1 MSNSF
6 EDASNEQL
14 VNGAV
19 ENALNEFTNDVLNFP
34 VNFPTD
40 APETNHMEG
49 QPQSQEHE
57 QQQQQQQQQQQ
68 HQYEPNPFEIP
79 VEAQQQQ
86 HHYLSDQMHQHG
98 LTGKVVVEPYPKNKS
113 KQSKKKKHKSDHN
126 TGRWTEA
133 EHYQFLQGVAQHGKN
148 CTKIASLIPSRTT
161 LQVRT
166 HAQKYFQKLES
177 KQAAATAALGVG
189 IGAIAPPRG
198 NEITSPVAAQT
209 LLGMSQ
215 LTSQPQRPGSKR
227 KLDLGGSKSSKSK
240 PSNRCQYRD
249 CKSKCYRLTKACLR
263 HQIQLCT
270 YPNCGD
276 FVEED
281 VRFSQK
287 RELCKVHYNMLT
299 SRSRSMYEKR
309 SERP

>member
-19 ENALNEFTNDVLNFP
+19 ENALNEFTHDVLNFP
-34 VNFPTD
+34 ANFPTD
-40 APETNHMEG
+40 APDTNHMDG
-49 QPQSQEHE
+49 HAQAPEHE
-57 QQQQQQQQQQQ
+57 QQLQQ
-68 HQYEPNPFEIP
+68 QYEPHPFEIP
-79 VEAQQQQ
+79 CEAQKQ
-86 HHYLSDQMHQHG
+86 HEHYLSEQIHLPG
-98 LTGKVVVEPYPKNKS
+98 LTGQAVVAPDTKNK
-113 KQSKKKKHKSDHN
+113 KYKKKKHKSEHN

-177 KQAAATAALGVG
+177 QQASATAALGVG

-215 LTSQPQRPGSKR
+215 LTSQPQRSESKR
-227 KLDLGGSKSSKSK
+227 KLELGGYKSSKSK

-249 CKSKCYRLTKACLR
+249 CKSKCYKHTKACLR

-287 RELCKVHYNMLT
+287 RELCKVHYSMLT
-299 SRSRSMYEKR
+299 CRSRSMYEKR